1 LPGAVVYG
9 GKCKGDRRIVARRQ
23 ISLKVLE
30 SGAQTFEV
38 RHRWED
44 RPVAPPPDGAPTQ
57 YLPLQR
63 GKRGRHG
70 RPEWL
75 RARVPDGEGYREIKE
90 TMRGLNLHTV
100 CEEARCPNI
109 GECWNNRTATF
120 MILGNICTRSCG
132 FCNILTGR
140 PTELDLDEP
149 YRVAE
154 AAKKMGL
161 KHAVI
166 TSVNRDELKDG
177 GASIFAETI
186 REIRDQIPGCAVEVL
201 TPDFKGDRDAI
212 KTLISARPDTF
223 NHNIETVPRLYP
235 AVRPQAKYHRSLEVL
250 RYVKELDPEGL
261 TKSGFMVGLGEV
273 EEEIHETMRDLR
285 EHEVDILT
293 IGQYLR
299 PTENHLPMSRYYTPK
314 EFASLRKYGFELG
327 FKHVESGPLVRSSY
341 HAHEQTA
348 DARTASG
355 VV

>member
-1 LPGAVVYG
+1 
-9 GKCKGDRRIVARRQ
+9 VARRQ

-30 SGAQTFEV
+30 NGAQTFEV

-44 RPVAPPPDGAPTQ
+44 RPVAPPPDGLPTQ
-57 YLPLQR
+57 YVPMQR
-63 GKRGRHG
+63 HEKGPDGRRLG

-75 RARVPDGEGYREIKE
+75 KARAPGGEGYREIKE

-132 FCNILTGR
+132 FCNVLTGR
-140 PTELDLDEP
+140 PTELDIDEP

-161 KHAVI
+161 RHAVV

-186 REIRDQIPGCAVEVL
+186 REIRVQVPGCAVEVL
-201 TPDFKGDRDAI
+201 TPDFKGDREAI
-212 KTLISARPDTF
+212 QTVIEARPDTF

-235 AVRPQAKYHRSLEVL
+235 AVRPQAKYYRSLEVL
-250 RYVKELDPEGL
+250 RYVKELDPDGL

-273 EEEIHETMRDLR
+273 EEELHQTMNDLR
-285 EHEVDILT
+285 EHAVDILT

-299 PTENHLPMSRYYTPK
+299 PTQNHLPMSRYYTPK
-314 EFASLRKYGFELG
+314 EFADLRKYGFELG

-341 HAHEQTA
+341 HAHEQTE
-348 DARTASG
+348 DARKSG

>member
-63 GKRGRHG
+63 GKRGGRG

-75 RARVPDGEGYREIKE
+75 RARVPDGEGYRQIKE

-201 TPDFKGDRDAI
+201 TPDFKGDREAI
-212 KTLISARPDTF
+212 KTLIAARPDTF

-235 AVRPQAKYHRSLEVL
+235 AVRPQAKYVRSLEVL
-250 RYVKELDPEGL
+250 RYVKELVPEGL

-273 EEEIHETMRDLR
+273 EEEIHETMRDLC
-285 EHEVDILT
+285 EHKVDILT

-314 EFASLRKYGFELG
+314 EFADLRKYGFELG

-348 DARTASG
+348 DARTAGG

>member
-1 LPGAVVYG
+1 M
-9 GKCKGDRRIVARRQ
+9 ARRQ

-30 SGAQTFEV
+30 NGARTFEV

-44 RPVAPPPDGAPTQ
+44 KPVPPPPDGAPTE
-57 YLPLQR
+57 YLPFRQR
-63 GKRGRHG
+63 RDTPGAHG
-70 RPEWL
+70 RPDWL
-75 RARVPDGEGYREIKE
+75 KAKAPTGEGFKDIKE

-100 CEEARCPNI
+100 CEEAMCPNI

-120 MILGNICTRSCG
+120 MILGNVCTRSCG
-132 FCNILTGR
+132 FCNVLTGR

-149 YRVAE
+149 HRVAE
-154 AAKKMGL
+154 AARSMGL

-186 REIRDQIPGCAVEVL
+186 QEIRAQVPGCAVEVL
-201 TPDFKGDRDAI
+201 TPDFKGDREAI
-212 KTLISARPDTF
+212 QTLIVARPDTF

-235 AVRPQAKYHRSLEVL
+235 AVRPQAKYWRSLEVL
-250 RYVKELDPEGL
+250 RYVKEINPDGL
-261 TKSGFMVGLGEV
+261 TKSGFMVGLGET
-273 EEEIHETMRDLR
+273 EEELHQTMRELR

-299 PTENHLPMSRYYTPK
+299 PSENHLPMSRYYAPK
-314 EFASLRKYGFELG
+314 EFADLRKYGFSLG

-341 HAHEQTA
+341 HAHEQT
-348 DARTASG
+348 DGARGAASANG

>member
-1 LPGAVVYG
+1 
-9 GKCKGDRRIVARRQ
+9 
-23 ISLKVLE
+23 
-30 SGAQTFEV
+30 
-38 RHRWED
+38 
-44 RPVAPPPDGAPTQ
+44 
-57 YLPLQR
+57 
-63 GKRGRHG
+63 
-70 RPEWL
+70 
-75 RARVPDGEGYREIKE
+75 
-90 TMRGLNLHTV
+90 
-100 CEEARCPNI
+100 
-109 GECWNNRTATF
+109 

-177 GASIFAETI
+177 GSSIFAETI

-273 EEEIHETMRDLR
+273 EEEIHDTMRDLR

-299 PTENHLPMSRYYTPK
+299 PSENHLPMSRYYTPK

>member
-1 LPGAVVYG
+1 
-9 GKCKGDRRIVARRQ
+9 VARRQ
-23 ISLKVLE
+23 VSLKVLE
-30 SGAQTFEV
+30 NGARTFEV

-44 RPVAPPPDGAPTQ
+44 RPVAPPPDGVPTQ
-57 YLPLQR
+57 YLPMQR
-63 GKRGRHG
+63 RERGVGGRVLG

-75 RARVPDGEGYREIKE
+75 KARAPSGEGYHEIKE

-100 CEEARCPNI
+100 CEEAQCPNL
-109 GECWNNRTATF
+109 GDCWNNRTATF
-120 MILGNICTRSCG
+120 MILGNVCTRSCG
-132 FCNILTGR
+132 FCAVLTGK
-140 PTELDLDEP
+140 PADLDLDEP
-149 YRVAE
+149 YRVAD

-166 TSVNRDELKDG
+166 TSVNRDELEDG

-186 REIRDQIPGCAVEVL
+186 REIRAQVPGCAVEVL

-212 KTLISARPDTF
+212 QTLIEARPDTF

-235 AVRPQAKYHRSLEVL
+235 AVRPQAKYDRSLEVL
-250 RYVKELDPEGL
+250 RVAKDLNPEGL

-273 EEEIHETMRDLR
+273 EEELLETMRDLR
-285 EHEVDILT
+285 EHHVDILT

-299 PTENHLPMSRYYTPK
+299 PSDNHLPMSRYYTPK
-314 EFASLRKYGFELG
+314 EFADLRKCGFELG

-341 HAHEQTA
+341 HAHEQTE
-348 DARTASG
+348 DARKSG

>member
-1 LPGAVVYG
+1 
-9 GKCKGDRRIVARRQ
+9 VARRKV
-23 ISLKVLE
+23 SLKVLE
-30 SGAQTFEV
+30 NGARTFEV

-44 RPVAPPPDGAPTQ
+44 RPVAPPPDGAPTE
-57 YLPLQR
+57 YLPLRSVQK
-63 GKRGRHG
+63 GG
-70 RPEWL
+70 RPGWL
-75 RARVPDGEGYREIKE
+75 KAKVPAGEGYRDIKE

-100 CEEARCPNI
+100 CEEAMCPNI

-120 MILGNICTRSCG
+120 MILGNVCTRSCG
-132 FCNILTGR
+132 FCNVLTGR

-154 AAKKMGL
+154 AARSMGL

-186 REIRDQIPGCAVEVL
+186 QEIRAQVPGCAVEVL
-201 TPDFKGDRDAI
+201 TPDFKGDREAI
-212 KTLISARPDTF
+212 QTLIVARPDTF

-235 AVRPQAKYHRSLEVL
+235 AVRPQAKYWRSLEVL
-250 RYVKELDPEGL
+250 RYVKELNPNGL
-261 TKSGFMVGLGEV
+261 TKSGFMVGLGEA
-273 EEEIHETMRDLR
+273 EEELREIMRDLR
-285 EHEVDILT
+285 ASDVDILT

-299 PTENHLPMSRYYTPK
+299 PSENHLPMSRYYEPK
-314 EFASLRKYGFELG
+314 EFADLRKYGFSLG

-348 DARTASG
+348 DARKSG